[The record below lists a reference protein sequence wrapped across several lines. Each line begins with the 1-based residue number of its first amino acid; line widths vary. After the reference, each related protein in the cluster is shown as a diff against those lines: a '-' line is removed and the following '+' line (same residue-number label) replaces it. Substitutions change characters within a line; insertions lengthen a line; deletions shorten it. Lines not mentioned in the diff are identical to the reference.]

1 MARVRQSVVRI
12 VTDQGA
18 GSGFIF
24 QMGFPT
30 PGAGD
35 TALVLTNFHV
45 IEDADQIK
53 VTVNDSRTITGT
65 LLGIDPFHDLAALR
79 ICCGQFQPL
88 EIVDTIDPPVGSR
101 AIGFGYPLGIP
112 GAASI
117 TEGIVSGT
125 RYEEGQWVIQ
135 SGVAINAGNSGGP
148 LLSSSGAVLG
158 INTYS
163 PEEDVGFAISQKTLR
178 QRIPDLISGD
188 LLATPTPTPRP
199 TATPSPLSNLLEGQ
213 RLFDLGL
220 FDSAI
225 VEFTQAI
232 ASDREFG
239 QAYAWRGRSNFEL
252 GKFREAVD
260 DLRQALL
267 RDPTDVNFYRWRGDS
282 YTGLKIYTQAIF
294 DFGQVISRDPIPTV
308 ADYHGLAFARF
319 KSGEYW
325 QAIEDF
331 TKAIVL
337 EPTAERF
344 EYRGASYF
352 QTAGDTLT
360 DQLWSAISDFD
371 RAISLEPTGSRYAQR
386 GDTYSKLGLDV
397 RAQSDWDKACVLVLT
412 RC

>member
-1 MARVRQSVVRI
+1 MKFPRILLVSIGLLIFVGLGIACATTQTPVASPNLDATVTASIQTKHPEKTPTPRPDVYATVQAQARATLEAPPTPTAPPGETPLPTAIPTLESIVARVRQSVVRI

-148 LLSSSGAVLG
+148 LLSSSGAVL
-158 INTYS
+158 
-163 PEEDVGFAISQKTLR
+163 A
-178 QRIPDLISGD
+178 RIHRRRASG
-188 LLATPTPTPRP
+188 
-199 TATPSPLSNLLEGQ
+199 
-213 RLFDLGL
+213 
-220 FDSAI
+220 
-225 VEFTQAI
+225 
-232 ASDREFG
+232 
-239 QAYAWRGRSNFEL
+239 
-252 GKFREAVD
+252 
-260 DLRQALL
+260 
-267 RDPTDVNFYRWRGDS
+267 
-282 YTGLKIYTQAIF
+282 
-294 DFGQVISRDPIPTV
+294 
-308 ADYHGLAFARF
+308 
-319 KSGEYW
+319 
-325 QAIEDF
+325 
-331 TKAIVL
+331 
-337 EPTAERF
+337 
-344 EYRGASYF
+344 
-352 QTAGDTLT
+352 
-360 DQLWSAISDFD
+360 
-371 RAISLEPTGSRYAQR
+371 
-386 GDTYSKLGLDV
+386 
-397 RAQSDWDKACVLVLT
+397 
-412 RC
+412 